1 MSQTSFYWMFYVWC
15 WIYYLSY
22 PGDTYC
28 LSICL
33 SVLVMIWIPEG
44 LWLLLFSLFVSFF
57 SFFLNLIVLLWLLV
71 TLRTKCCSS
80 PSPFREEWEE
90 NWQNSSLAAL
100 FCFSAL
106 SIVNSPHRLLL
117 EPVWLSR
124 PRLQHGK
131 HAGHPAEGGVRG
143 LSAGSGLG
151 IRGADGGRIY
161 PQQPRWP
168 PLQWHPEETG
178 LPEGSHPGASLGADD
193 GPRWSSVFIRKNA
206 PHGGITIS
214 PLSVWKSDKYH
225 NTVSEMKPS
234 HSLTMMNGFFFP
246 QRRWRS

>member
-1 MSQTSFYWMFYVWC
+1 M
-15 WIYYLSY
+15 
-22 PGDTYC
+22 
-28 LSICL
+28 
-33 SVLVMIWIPEG
+33 
-44 LWLLLFSLFVSFF
+44 
-57 SFFLNLIVLLWLLV
+57 LLWLLV

-90 NWQNSSLAAL
+90 NWQISSLAAL

-178 LPEGSHPGASLGADD
+178 FPEGSHPGASLGADD
-193 GPRWSSVFIRKNA
+193 GPRWSSVFIRK
-206 PHGGITIS
+206 
-214 PLSVWKSDKYH
+214 K
-225 NTVSEMKPS
+225 
-234 HSLTMMNGFFFP
+234 
-246 QRRWRS
+246 RSTRGNNDLPTKCVKVG